1 MAIIPTLTFT
11 GAQTASSTSAE
22 MLWLARAQLSSK
34 RMGDAEETH
43 MYTYWGGGI
52 VGTVLVILLVL
63 LVLGKL

>member
-1 MAIIPTLTFT
+1 MALL
-11 GAQTASSTSAE
+11 S
-22 MLWLARAQLSSK
+22 RAWISSK
-34 RMGDAEETH
+34 RVGDVEETD